1 MQNFTGVSKR
11 KPIPRSISRKVVF
24 HVKVIKQRYQ
34 NQCLQTHHPI
44 AISLETSIAGFCY
57 MKTKLRIALYEETLF
72 VIQIAEE
79 FIFFRF
85 GFVRMEFI
93 RGVKIHD
100 LCAHTFPVLL
110 CARVETS

>member
-79 FIFFRF
+79 FIFFGLVWFEWNLLEESRF
-85 GFVRMEFI
+85 VI
-93 RGVKIHD
+93 YVLIHFRY
-100 LCAHTFPVLL
+100 CCVL
-110 CARVETS
+110 E